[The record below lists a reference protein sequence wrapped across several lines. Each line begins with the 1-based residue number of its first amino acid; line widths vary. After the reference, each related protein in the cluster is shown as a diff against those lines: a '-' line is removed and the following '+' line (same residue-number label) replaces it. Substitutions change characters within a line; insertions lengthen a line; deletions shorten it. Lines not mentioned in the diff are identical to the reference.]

1 MQDLR
6 NTYLGKLGVM
16 EYRYSKIIVIAM
28 IILTIFF
35 GAQAT
40 NLRFESNMMKEIPQN
55 FDVIKTQELIT
66 NEFGAEEAIIILLE
80 TDLNEVSDI
89 RNKKTLESIYRLEQR
104 LKSRPEIL
112 DAIGPSTFYYSL
124 FGEIPDNEVYLKEV
138 AENMPQ
144 LISSDYSAA
153 IVLVRTTSF
162 VYDQASINSII
173 KIVEE
178 EVEKENLYGLKY
190 NVTGTPILIK
200 TLLEILQEDIVKTVL
215 LALFTI
221 LILLTLIFYF
231 KSFLVIAPPVLGMIW
246 TTGQLSMMGVPISMA
261 TGTFGAIIIG
271 LGTEYGIF
279 MMSRYREEAKKRAS
293 NETRVVAMIAGVG
306 KGTIGSST
314 TTIAGFVA
322 LTFSSMPSVVHLG
335 QTLSLGIINCLIG
348 AFFFLP
354 CLMSLKE
361 WNVSGIEIKNKKLN
375 RNIIKFSEL
384 QAKRPKSFLL
394 IGMIV
399 TLLLTSGI
407 SFIKVVEET
416 EESSLPENSEVMK
429 VFDTLKDKFQRY
441 DSMLVLVKSENVLS
455 SDVLKEVYIL
465 NKQLINIHGIEG
477 SSFNLGLE
485 DIYLPREDLKRR
497 LEVSDSLGY
506 LIIRLDVSKGT
517 DQLQLYDDVKSVLNL
532 TPLQVQPGGTIA
544 MIRELTDIIM
554 PEMSKL
560 SILGLIGILACV
572 MLTFMSVRYGII
584 PLISV
589 GVGIMWMMGIAGFM
603 GTTIDSGLVGIMS
616 IMAGIGID
624 FAIQTINRFRLERS
638 PIMVERITNTVQGV
652 FEPVIISSIVA
663 GFGFMAIL
671 AATLNFLDVLGKLL
685 FVGVFSCAGITL
697 LFLPSFLVIQERL
710 FQDTKKLFHSKKNKL
725 GGMD

>member
-1 MQDLR
+1 MYDLR
-6 NTYLGKLGVM
+6 DTALGKLGVL
-16 EYRYSKIIVIAM
+16 EYRYSKIIVIVM
-28 IILTIFF
+28 LILTVFF
-35 GAQAT
+35 GAQSL
-40 NLRFESNMMKEIPQN
+40 NLSFESNMMKEIPQE
-55 FDVIKTQELIT
+55 FDVVKTQELIT

-80 TDLNEVSDI
+80 TDLDEVSDI
-89 RNKKTLESIYRLEQR
+89 RNKKTLDSIYRLEQK

-112 DAIGPSTFYYSL
+112 DALGPGTVYYSI
-124 FGEIPDNEVYLKEV
+124 FGEIPDDEVFLKNV
-138 AENMPQ
+138 ADTIPQ
-144 LISSDYSAA
+144 LISSDYSSA

-162 VYDQASINSII
+162 VYDQSSINSII

-178 EVEKENLYGLKY
+178 EIEKENLYGLNY
-190 NVTGTPILIK
+190 NVTGSPILIK
-200 TLLEILQEDIVKTVL
+200 TLLEILQEDIIKTVVFAL
-215 LALFTI
+215 LII
-221 LILLTLIFYF
+221 LILLTLIFHL

-246 TTGQLSMMGVPISMA
+246 TTGQLALMGVPISMA

-279 MMSRYREEAKKRAS
+279 MMSRYREEAKKGAT

-314 TTIAGFVA
+314 TTIAGFAA
-322 LTFSSMPSVVHLG
+322 LTFSSMPSVIHLG

-361 WNVSGIEIKNKKLN
+361 WTVGGIEIKSKKLEKKIV
-375 RNIIKFSEL
+375 RFTEL

-394 IGMIV
+394 VGIIL
-399 TLLLTSGI
+399 TLLLASGVNYL
-407 SFIKVVEET
+407 KVVEET
-416 EESSLPENSEVMK
+416 EESSLPENSKVMK
-429 VFDTLKDKFQRY
+429 VFNTLKDKFQRY

-455 SDVLKEVYIL
+455 SNVLKEVYLL
-465 NKQLINIHGIEG
+465 NNQLDNVYGVEG
-477 SSFNLGLE
+477 SSFNLDLK
-485 DIYLPREDLKRR
+485 DIYLPREELKRR

-506 LIIRLDVSKGT
+506 LIIRLDVSKGA
-517 DQLQLYDDVKSVLNL
+517 DQLQVYDDVKTVLSL
-532 TPLQVQPGGTIA
+532 TPLSVQPGGTMA

-560 SILGLIGILACV
+560 SILGLIGIFACV

-584 PLISV
+584 PLLSV

-624 FAIQTINRFRLERS
+624 FAIQTINRFRLEKS
-638 PIMVERITNTVQGV
+638 PIMVERIVNTVQGI
-652 FEPVIISSIVA
+652 FEPVILSSLVA

-671 AATLNFLDVLGKLL
+671 TATLNFLDVLGKLL

-697 LFLPSFLVIQERL
+697 LFLPSFLVVQERL
-710 FQDTKKLFHSKKNKL
+710 FQDTKKLIFIKKNRIEKI
-725 GGMD
+725 D

>member
-1 MQDLR
+1 MHELR
-6 NTYLGKLGVM
+6 DTFLGKLGVL

-28 IILTIFF
+28 LVLTLFF
-35 GAQAT
+35 GSQSL

-55 FDVIKTQELIT
+55 FDVVKTQELIT

-80 TDLNEVSDI
+80 TNLDEVSDI
-89 RNKKTLESIYRLEQR
+89 RNKKSLESIYRLEQR

-112 DAIGPSTFYYSL
+112 DAVGPGSVYYSL
-124 FGEIPDNEVYLKEV
+124 FGGIPDNEIYLKDA
-138 AENMPQ
+138 AEKMPQ

-153 IVLVRTTSF
+153 IVLVKTTSF
-162 VYDQASINSII
+162 VYDQSSINSII

-178 EVEKENLYGLKY
+178 EVEKEELYGLNY
-190 NVTGTPILIK
+190 EITGTPILIK
-200 TLLEILQEDIVKTVL
+200 TLLEILQEDIIKTVL
-215 LALFTI
+215 FALLII
-221 LILLTLIFYF
+221 LILLTLIFHV

-279 MMSRYREEAKKRAS
+279 MMSRYREEAKKGAP
-293 NETRVVAMIAGVG
+293 NETRVIAMIAGVG

-361 WNVSGIEIKNKKLN
+361 WTVSGIEIKNKKLEKK
-375 RNIIKFSEL
+375 IGKFSEL
-384 QAKRPKSFLL
+384 QARKPKSFLL
-394 IGMIV
+394 VGIV
-399 TLLLTSGI
+399 LTLLLASGM
-407 SFIKVVEET
+407 SYIKVVEET
-416 EESSLPENSEVMK
+416 EESSLPENSQVMK
-429 VFDTLKDKFQRY
+429 VFNTLQDKFQRY
-441 DSMLVLVKSENVLS
+441 DSMLVLIESENVLS
-455 SDVLKEVYIL
+455 PNLLKEVYSL
-465 NKQLINIHGIEG
+465 NNQLINIYNVEG
-477 SSFNLGLE
+477 SSFNLDIK
-485 DIYLPREDLKRR
+485 DIYLPKEDLKRR
-497 LEVSDSLGY
+497 LEVSDSLEY
-506 LIIRLDVSKGT
+506 LILRLDVSKGA
-517 DQLQLYDDVKSVLNL
+517 DQLQLYDDIKNVLTM
-532 TPLQVQPGGTIA
+532 TPLSVQPGGTIS

-554 PEMSKL
+554 PELSKL
-560 SILGLIGILACV
+560 STLGLIGILACV
-572 MLTFMSVRYGII
+572 MLTFMSVRYGVI
-584 PLISV
+584 PLLAV

-603 GTTIDSGLVGIMS
+603 GTTMDSGLVGILS

-638 PIMVERITNTVQGV
+638 PVMVERIVNTVQGI
-652 FEPVIISSIVA
+652 FEPVILSSVVA

-685 FVGVFSCAGITL
+685 FVGVFSCAAITL
-697 LFLPSFLVIQERL
+697 LFLPSFLVLQER
-710 FQDTKKLFHSKKNKL
+710 FFKDTKKLFYSKKKRIEEI
-725 GGMD
+725 D

>member
-1 MQDLR
+1 VHDLR
-6 NTYLGKLGVM
+6 KTYLGKLGVI
-16 EYRYSKIIVIAM
+16 EYRYSKIIVITM
-28 IILTIFF
+28 LILTLFF
-35 GAQAT
+35 AAQSI

-55 FDVIKTQELIT
+55 FDVVKTQELIT

-80 TDLNEVSDI
+80 TDLDEVSDI
-89 RNKKTLESIYRLEQR
+89 RNKKSLESIYRLEQR
-104 LKSRPEIL
+104 LRSRPEIL
-112 DAIGPSTFYYSL
+112 DAIGPGTIYYSL
-124 FGEIPDNEVYLKEV
+124 FGGIPDNEIYLNEV
-138 AENMPQ
+138 AETIPQ
-144 LISSDYSAA
+144 LISSDYSSA

-173 KIVEE
+173 EIVEE
-178 EVEKENLYGLKY
+178 EVEKENLYGLNY
-190 NVTGTPILIK
+190 SITGTPILIK
-200 TLLEILQEDIVKTVL
+200 TLLEILQEDIIKTVI
-215 LALFTI
+215 LALMTI

-231 KSFLVIAPPVLGMIW
+231 KSLLVIAPPILGMIW

-279 MMSRYREEAKKRAS
+279 MMSRYREEAKKRAT

-361 WNVSGIEIKNKKLN
+361 WNVSGIEIKNKRLDK
-375 RNIIKFSEL
+375 NIRRFSEL

-394 IGMIV
+394 IGIVV
-399 TLLLTSGI
+399 TLLLASGM
-407 SFIKVVEET
+407 SYIKVVEET

-429 VFDTLKDKFQRY
+429 VFNTLKDKFQRY

-455 SDVLKEVYIL
+455 PNLLKEVYLL
-465 NKQLINIHGIEG
+465 NKQLVDVYGIEG
-477 SSFNLGLE
+477 SSFNLALE

-497 LEVSDSLGY
+497 LEGSDSLEY
-506 LIIRLDVSKGT
+506 LIIRLDVSKGA
-517 DQLQLYDDVKSVLNL
+517 DQLQVYDDVKTVLNL

-544 MIRELTDIIM
+544 MVRELTDIIM

-560 SILGLIGILACV
+560 SILGLVGILACV

-584 PLISV
+584 PLLSV
-589 GVGIMWMMGIAGFM
+589 GIGIIWMMGIAGFM
-603 GTTIDSGLVGIMS
+603 GTTMDSGLVGILS

-638 PIMVERITNTVQGV
+638 PIIVERIVNTVQGI
-652 FEPVIISSIVA
+652 FEPVILSSFVA

-710 FQDTKKLFHSKKNKL
+710 FKDTKRLFNIKKNRL
-725 GGMD
+725 REMD